1 MDSSVPY
8 ATVNRRE
15 RSRKLAQR
23 RRDTYKSIM
32 DELIG
37 VSMYHT
43 YTEIPKMQK
52 IRQVINLHNII
63 HVVYILNSVLSDA
76 YYYIDLLSPA
86 H

>member
-1 MDSSVPY
+1 MSNAGSDILPGDGGTPLVDSSVPY

-43 YTEIPKMQK
+43 YIDGTKNDKPH
-52 IRQVINLHNII
+52 QVINLHNI
-63 HVVYILNSVLSDA
+63 N
-76 YYYIDLLSPA
+76 
-86 H
+86 